1 MKKKDLQFFLIVI
14 LLLMAIP
21 YSRTLTR
28 SELIP
33 LAKDL
38 SLFPKR
44 IDQWVGEDYPFEPAV
59 IQNMGADEILNR
71 AYVHPDGE
79 VIWFYVGYYK
89 SQKTRA
95 QIHSPLHCYPG
106 SGWNP
111 VLKEVVTIHLRDRDI
126 YINRMIIQNGAEK
139 QMVAY
144 WYQAQEKVIADEFI
158 QRLNLILTSFRK
170 HRTDGSLV
178 RISTTLH
185 DNMPEEDWKRIVSF
199 IQAMYPQF
207 IASIPQ

>member
-1 MKKKDLQFFLIVI
+1 
-14 LLLMAIP
+14 
-21 YSRTLTR
+21 
-28 SELIP
+28 
-33 LAKDL
+33 
-38 SLFPKR
+38 
-44 IDQWVGEDYPFEPAV
+44 
-59 IQNMGADEILNR
+59 NR

-178 RISTTLH
+178 RISTNLH